1 MIHRSLAY
9 AQPIVALV
17 TFPRFATAQTEG
29 LAAGDSPQ
37 WLKDRRYGEGI
48 GVRTGDFEL
57 HPGIAAE
64 TGYDSNWFLR
74 SSRVGVLNGP
84 PVLPALEFRVT
95 PSLALSTLGPQRR
108 EGDSGAAVP
117 DVAFRGGI
125 NGTYREFVGISND
138 PGSAD
143 ISDQRNISLMAD
155 AHLDIAPERPLGG
168 SLSASYGRFILPNS
182 AAADPDLSFT
192 HDDVSAGAELAIQ
205 PGGGML
211 DWHFGYQFHDSL
223 FENTV
228 GAPFDNM
235 SNDVFTRGRWKF
247 GPKTALLHET
257 TVRFISYADPNRA
270 AQEGLVT
277 STPVRTRIGLNG
289 LVSDRVAV
297 LAMVG
302 WGASFFDTVIP
313 QIKQYDSVIG
323 QAEVRWFLSANPGTA
338 NPGDVGLTLSSI
350 AIGYNR
356 DFQNSYLSNFYGSDR
371 GYVRFAYFFAGRVL
385 LTLDGGVGAVEYPTM
400 YWIDTTLR
408 HKSFTDIRADAT
420 LFGEYRFTDT
430 IGLNATVRETANF
443 SNVHN
448 VPDTEGDTVGLDMAW
463 NRFEAFL
470 GLRWFM

>member
-1 MIHRSLAY
+1 MIHRYLAY
-9 AQPIVALV
+9 ATILVAFV
-17 TFPRFATAQTEG
+17 AFPRIAIAQTEG
-29 LAAGDSPQ
+29 VVPGDSPQ
-37 WLKDRRYGEGI
+37 WLKDRRYSEGV

-57 HPGIAAE
+57 HPGIAGE
-64 TGYDSNWFLR
+64 VGYDSNWFLR
-74 SSRVGVLNGP
+74 SSRVGALNGP
-84 PVLPALEFRVT
+84 PVLPALEFRIT

-108 EGDSGAAVP
+108 EADTGSAMP
-117 DVAFRGGI
+117 DVAFRAGVS
-125 NGTYREFVGISND
+125 GTYREFAGVSND
-138 PGSAD
+138 PGAGSL
-143 ISDQRNISLMAD
+143 SDQRNISLLAD
-155 AHLDIAPERPLGG
+155 ARLEIEPERPVGG

-192 HDDVSAGAELAIQ
+192 HDDVSAGGELAIQ

-211 DWHFGYQFHDSL
+211 DWHFGYQFRDSI
-223 FENTV
+223 FENSV

-235 SNDVFTRGRWKF
+235 SNDVYTRGRWKF
-247 GPKTALLHET
+247 GPKTALIHET
-257 TVRFISYADPNRA
+257 TVRFISYTDANRA
-270 AQEGLVT
+270 AQEGLVS
-277 STPVRTRIGLNG
+277 STPIRTRIGING
-289 LVSDRVAV
+289 LISDRFAA

-302 WGASFFDTVIP
+302 WGASFFDAVIP
-313 QIKQYDSVIG
+313 QVQQYDSVIG

-338 NPGDVGLTLSSI
+338 SPADVGLTLSSI

-385 LTLDGGVGAVEYPTM
+385 TTLEGGVGAVEYPTM
-400 YWIDTTLR
+400 YWLDTTFR
-408 HKSFTDIRADAT
+408 HKSFTDVRTDVT
-420 LFGEYRFTDT
+420 LFGEYRFTDA

-448 VPDTEGDTVGLDMAW
+448 VPDTEGDAIGLDMAW